1 MNSEN
6 VISLEAV
13 SANLLPY
20 RRVKMTAAGVDYAG
34 AGDLCIGHI
43 LPGDLNREYP
53 TIQLTGRYVEAELG
67 NATDIVRGDLLEAAA
82 NGTLVKQVSGTV
94 AGVAVS
100 GATEAGDRFE
110 AILTGGEIGG
120 LTGPAIFALANPVT
134 WTATAVAA
142 DDLVIPITHRT
153 VNKTTGADAEAL
165 TLANGAFLGQKLN
178 ILHIVDGGG
187 DGTLTP
193 TTKSNFSTIV
203 FSEKGQSVDLEWTTA
218 GWRITGTNWV
228 TTKPVMTL
236 A

>member
-1 MNSEN
+1 MNTEN

-13 SANLLPY
+13 RANLLAF
-20 RRVKMTAAGVDYAG
+20 RRVKMTAAGVDYAA
-34 AGDLCIGHI
+34 AGDLCIGTI
-43 LPGDLNREYP
+43 LPGDLNRDYP
-53 TIQLTGRYVEAELG
+53 TIQLTGRYVEAVLG
-67 NATDIVRGDLLEAAA
+67 NATDIARGDLLEGAAD
-82 NGTLVKQVSGTV
+82 GKLVKHV
-94 AGVAVS
+94 AGVVIGVAVT
-100 GATEAGDRFE
+100 GATEADDRFE
-110 AILTGGEIGG
+110 AILLPAEMGG
-120 LTGPAIFALANPVT
+120 LTGTQILAVLAPVV

-142 DDLVIPITHRT
+142 DDLVIPITHRA

-165 TLANGAFLGQKLN
+165 TLANGAFLGQKLS

-218 GWRITGTNWV
+218 GWRIIGTNWV
-228 TTKPVMTL
+228 TTKPAMTL